1 MNNHM
6 SIFHSRR
13 KEIEEASFKNN
24 VSPELLKR
32 FWNLDFKWDCEKHH
46 E

>member
-1 MNNHM
+1 MNNHVC
-6 SIFHSRR
+6 ILHSRR

-24 VSPELLKR
+24 VSHDLLRR
-32 FWNLDFKWDCEKHH
+32 FWNLGSKWEGEKQH

>member
-1 MNNHM
+1 MD
-6 SIFHSRR
+6 SRISFLYSRR

-24 VSPELLKR
+24 VSPELLKK
-32 FWNLDFKWDCEKHH
+32 FWNLSSKCGGEKHH

>member
-1 MNNHM
+1 MDSRISFLN
-6 SIFHSRR
+6 SRR

-32 FWNLDFKWDCEKHH
+32 FWNLDFKWDGEKRH

>member
-1 MNNHM
+1 MD
-6 SIFHSRR
+6 SRISFLYSRR

-32 FWNLDFKWDCEKHH
+32 FWNLGSKWDGEKQH